1 MRKNREK
8 EKRNMRTFG
17 LALAF
22 AIGFAGLSFGEEGA
36 VPSAKKQVFAHYMVC
51 FFESVETY
59 EYEIALAQRCGID
72 GFALNCGQWM
82 LKDPKTGAL
91 TVPGNYVQAV
101 ERMYQAA
108 QNLNSGFK
116 LFISADMTGI
126 RNNTPDVP
134 DMIKRFY
141 KHPNQFRHDGVPVFS
156 TWAGRPEKFKEELR
170 QLKAE
175 GFPVVFVPAFQNFN
189 RYSMRISKE
198 AIIRLFNQNPE
209 IDGFFTFIIDDSIN
223 GLIQSQANI
232 ALVAMVA
239 DKIYMGGNSPA
250 YNSANLRD
258 FQLGRGYGAIWEG
271 IIRDGIIPW
280 VELSTWNDYQEDS
293 HVAPR
298 LWGGMNREVQDH
310 DETFLKLTEYYTKWF
325 KTGAA
330 PCIAQ
335 DMLFYGYRNRSKTNV
350 SAWDFTLDMN
360 NPQWL
365 DITRDVTAGKLDQI
379 HDDVQDRIYVTLFLT
394 DNAVLEMTV
403 GDQRHSFQV
412 RSGVSTVDVPLV
424 PGVPQF
430 TLSRGGKKLLNMIGR
445 RSIVGTSDK
454 ENSFQIEDHQM
465 NRTWTGGGAVGEV
478 QVFKA
483 ADAKLLPGTVPQG
496 GAVQISEMNGGLTFA
511 IVKPKAGTYSIRVR
525 YKNSGSQDAR
535 LTMSATGSP
544 MPVKERRHNPYRM
557 PLFLPPT
564 GNDFQTVG
572 VYWSLFE
579 KTDELSIISLAE
591 PEKPGR
597 SAELARLLG
606 DRGSVLID
614 QVELV
619 PVPDFVPQRKPYLE
633 MIPIP
638 GGTFTMG
645 DKSGE
650 PDESPAHTVTIAS
663 FAIARYEVTNEEYER
678 FDPAHRQYR
687 DGLSWRDREPVIYVS
702 WRDIALYCNWLSK
715 ENSLDPV
722 YDEKS
727 FAVNLKANGFRM
739 PTEAEWEYVATGRG
753 ENRSYPWGNEE
764 PKPGVH
770 GNFVGRAAVT
780 EINSNLRSSLEQGVM
795 VVGSYPVGAS
805 RDGVMDLAG
814 NVGEWCADTYRPYPA
829 VPQTNPLEQRPSH
842 SRVIRG
848 GTWDYYNHSQ
858 RPATGSSTAKAIP
871 ASPISG
877 RAWHSPRMVT
887 KKS

>member
-1 MRKNREK
+1 
-8 EKRNMRTFG
+8 MRTLG

-22 AIGFAGLSFGEEGA
+22 VIGFAGLSFGAEDA
-36 VPSAKKQVFAHYMVC
+36 ARLAKKQVFAHYMTC
-51 FFESVETY
+51 FFDSVEAY
-59 EYEIALAQRCGID
+59 EHEIALAQRYGID

-82 LKDPKTGAL
+82 LKDPNTGAL
-91 TVPGNYVQAV
+91 TVPGNYVQAA

-141 KHPNQFRHDGVPVFS
+141 NHPNQFRHEGVPVFS
-156 TWAGRPEKFKEELR
+156 TWGGKPEKFREEFR

-175 GFPVVFVPAFQNFN
+175 GFPVVFVPALQNFN
-189 RYSMRISKE
+189 RYSARISKE

-209 IDGFFTFIIDDSIN
+209 LDGFFTFMIDDSIN
-223 GLIQSQANI
+223 GLIQSQSNI
-232 ALVAMVA
+232 ALAAMVSG
-239 DKIYMGGNSPA
+239 KIHMGGNSPA

-271 IIRDGIIPW
+271 IIRDGVPW

-293 HVAPR
+293 HLAPR
-298 LWGGMNREVQDH
+298 LWGGINREVQDH
-310 DETFLKLTEYYTKWF
+310 DETFLQLTEYYVKWY

-330 PCIAQ
+330 PRIAQ
-335 DMLFYGYRNRSKTNV
+335 DKLFYGYRNRSKTNV
-350 SAWDFTLDMN
+350 SAWDFTLDTN
-360 NPQWL
+360 NPKWI
-365 DITRDVTAGKLDQI
+365 DITRDTRKLDQI
-379 HDDVQDRIYVTLFLT
+379 HDDVQDNVYVTLFLT
-394 DNAVLEMTV
+394 DDAELEVAV
-403 GDQRHSFQV
+403 GSQRHSFQV
-412 RSGVSTVDVPLV
+412 RKGVSTVDVPMA

-430 TLSRGGKKLLNMIGR
+430 TLSRGGTKLLDMVGR
-445 RSIVGTSDK
+445 RSVVETSD
-454 ENSFQIEDHQM
+454 EANSFEIEHHQM
-465 NRTWTGGGAVGEV
+465 NRTWTGGGAVGEA

-483 ADAKLLPGTVPQG
+483 ADAKRLPGAEPRD
-496 GAVQISEMNGGLTFA
+496 GAVQISEKNGGLTFTIA
-511 IVKPKAGTYSIRVR
+511 KPKAGTYSIRVR

-544 MPVKERRHNPYRM
+544 MPAKDGGNPYRM

-597 SAELARLLG
+597 SAELTRLLG

-619 PVPDFVPQRKPYLE
+619 PVPDLVPQQKPGLE

-638 GGTFTMG
+638 SGTFTMG
-645 DKSGE
+645 GKQGE
-650 PDESPAHTVTIAS
+650 PDETPAHTVTIAP
-663 FAIARYEVTNEEYER
+663 FAMARYELTNEEYER

-715 ENSLDPV
+715 ENGLEPV

-753 ENRSYPWGNEE
+753 EDRTYPWGNEE
-764 PKPGVH
+764 PTPGVH
-770 GNFVGRAAVT
+770 GNFVGRTAIMKV
-780 EINSNLRSSLEQGVM
+780 NLNLRSSVEQGAM
-795 VVGSYPVGAS
+795 VVGSYPAGAS

-814 NVGEWCADTYRPYPA
+814 NVGEWCADTYHPYPA
-829 VPQTNPLEQRPSH
+829 EPQTNPLEQRPSH
-842 SRVIRG
+842 SRAIRG
-848 GTWDYYNHSQ
+848 GTWDYYGYSQ
-858 RPATGSSTAKAIP
+858 RSRDREFNSEGYPGFCYVGARLALSEEGYTKLVSTGKL
-871 ASPISG
+871 
-877 RAWHSPRMVT
+877 
-887 KKS
+887 K